1 MCNNCWNSDFFS
13 SHSQFQI
20 LKMET
25 MGKTCIVLCG
35 VWSQKKLTIEEEE
48 EDKQM
53 WNEEGSL
60 KLVHSADTIFSGYQ

>member
-1 MCNNCWNSDFFS
+1 
-13 SHSQFQI
+13 
-20 LKMET
+20 MET